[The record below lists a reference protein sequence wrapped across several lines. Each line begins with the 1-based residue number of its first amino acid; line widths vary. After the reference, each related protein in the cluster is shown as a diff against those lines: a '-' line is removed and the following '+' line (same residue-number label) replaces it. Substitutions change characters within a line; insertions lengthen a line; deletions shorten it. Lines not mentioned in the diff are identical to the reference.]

1 MKWNHLFRTE
11 MILFELKIN
20 DFCPGKGIVFTRM
33 NRFKVKNILII
44 SFLTLSLFLA
54 GFSPTGSKAPEYK
67 LKRIVIDAGHGGKDP
82 GTVGSISREKDIAL
96 KVALQVGEYV
106 KELLPGVEVIYTR
119 KTDVFLELK
128 ERSNIANRNKADL
141 FISIHCNAAPNRSA
155 YGTETFVMGTKNFEA
170 NFDIVKRENSVIL
183 LEENYEEQYE
193 GFDPSSPESYMMF
206 NLMQKAFLSSSISLA
221 SKVEDDF
228 STRVNRYS
236 RGVKQAPLYVLW
248 TTSMPSV
255 LIELGFL
262 SNASEEK
269 FLNSKDGQTYLSSAI
284 FRSIKAYKEEM
295 EAM

>member
-1 MKWNHLFRTE
+1 MVTAYKSMKR
-11 MILFELKIN
+11 I
-20 DFCPGKGIVFTRM
+20 
-33 NRFKVKNILII
+33 KVKNILVI
-44 SFLTLSLFLA
+44 SLLTICMFLG
-54 GFSPTGSKAPEYK
+54 GFTTTGPKAPEFR

-82 GTVGSISREKDIAL
+82 GTVGAISKEKDVAL
-96 KVALQVGEYV
+96 KVALQVGKYIE
-106 KELLPGVEVIYTR
+106 ELMPGVEVIYTR

-141 FISIHCNAAPNRSA
+141 FISIHCNAAPSKAA

-183 LEENYEEQYE
+183 LEENYKENYE

-206 NLMQKAFLSSSISLA
+206 NLMHKAYLSSSISLA

-228 STRVNRYS
+228 RTRVNRFS

-262 SNASEEK
+262 SNANEERY
-269 FLNSKDGQTYLSSAI
+269 LNTKDGQTYLASAI
-284 FRSIKAYKEEM
+284 YRSIKAYKEEI
-295 EAM
+295 EEL

>member
-1 MKWNHLFRTE
+1 MKRL
-11 MILFELKIN
+11 
-20 DFCPGKGIVFTRM
+20 
-33 NRFKVKNILII
+33 KVKNILII
-44 SFLTLSLFLA
+44 SFLTIFFLHSGFLA
-54 GFSPTGSKAPEYK
+54 SGPKAPEFK
-67 LKRIVIDAGHGGKDP
+67 LKRIIIDAGHGGKDP
-82 GTVGSISREKDIAL
+82 GTVGSMSKEKDIAL
-96 KVALQVGEYV
+96 KVALQVGQYINEY
-106 KELLPGVEVIYTR
+106 LPEVEVIYTR
-119 KTDVFLELK
+119 KTDTFIELK

-183 LEENYEEQYE
+183 LEENFEEQYE

-206 NLMQKAFLSSSISLA
+206 NLMQKAFLSNSLSLA
-221 SKVEDDF
+221 SKVENDF
-228 STRVNRYS
+228 STRVNRFS

-269 FLNSKDGQTYLSSAI
+269 YLNSKDGQVYLSSAI
-284 FRSIKAYKEEM
+284 YRAVKAYKEEI
-295 EAM
+295 EEL